1 MDNIIEKLKN
11 LEYNEKIHNKFNL
24 QEIQKL
30 LELYLIISKQEESIF
45 ELIYHYHGC
54 DSFEDIFRDYDSRY
68 LEDKTVGVEIALKS
82 VIENIQYE
90 KDKKD
95 KKNKKDK

>member
-1 MDNIIEKLKN
+1 MDKIIEKLKN
-11 LEYNEKIHNKFNL
+11 LEFNEKINNKFNL
-24 QEIQKL
+24 QEIKNL

-54 DSFEDIFRDYDSRY
+54 DSFEDIFRDYDARY
-68 LEDKTVGVEIALKS
+68 LEDKTVGVETALERVNEILK
-82 VIENIQYE
+82 EK

-95 KKNKKDK
+95 KKNSNK